1 MLTESTLTALP
12 SLQASGLVD
21 FDATVFVSA
30 AFFLAFYFAMKA
42 LLFDPYLK
50 IVQEREALT
59 GGASDE
65 AASFRERAATVLS
78 DYQAQLTAARDEA
91 ARVRAELRAQGE
103 ADEARIVAAARE
115 QAQSQLAQRRQT
127 LAQEV
132 EAAEREISSR
142 AQALSSA
149 IVARV
154 M

>member
-12 SLQASGLVD
+12 SLAASGLVD

-50 IVQEREALT
+50 IVREREALT

-65 AASFRERAATVLS
+65 AASFRERAAAVLS
-78 DYQAQLTAARDEA
+78 DYQSQMTSARDEA
-91 ARVRAELRAQGE
+91 AALRSGLRAQGE
-103 ADEARIVAAARE
+103 ADEARIVSAARE
-115 QAQSQLAQRRQT
+115 QAQRQLDARRQA

-132 EAAEREISSR
+132 AAAEREIQTR